1 MGRKIATGQF
11 DFGFT
16 SPHWMLKALL
26 MYVPRPQLNLG
37 VARMIDFMVYTEG
50 EWGIEDAF
58 GVLAQYALIGQYVP
72 PGTDVEMAEDGTLR
86 LAAQSEEDKPAT
98 ELSEVDIDRAVEEF
112 RKLLD
117 SMPTADD
124 PMIDFS
130 SDEDS
135 NEKEDK

>member
-58 GVLAQYALIGQYVP
+58 GVLAQYAL
-72 PGTDVEMAEDGTLR
+72 
-86 LAAQSEEDKPAT
+86 